1 MADLVQLLKEQCFAD
16 GAQTEQAAISCASV
30 QSGILVSLSNGATFI
45 GAPIM
50 GLMSDTLGRRA
61 FLMVSAAALS
71 FDLISLSLAPTYVFP
86 YLPLTLIECIQRRT
100 PVLHSSAL
108 WLLQRRLC
116 D

>member
-1 MADLVQLLKEQCFAD
+1 MEQDQCFLGYGIEVAYRTWLTPAQLLKEQCFAD

-71 FDLISLSLAPTYVFP
+71 LDLISLALAPTCVAP
-86 YLPLTLIECIQRRT
+86 YLTLTL
-100 PVLHSSAL
+100 
-108 WLLQRRLC
+108 
-116 D
+116 